1 MKSYIRN
8 AGQKDYVAISALS
21 EQLGYKTPHVAVLK
35 RLKEVLKNPDHCLLV
50 AVDHDQIIGWIHGV
64 YSLRIESEI
73 FVEITALIVDQ
84 DHRKNGIGKKLV
96 EHVQNWAKLK
106 NCKQLRARSNTLR
119 TESHPFYEKLEF
131 SLNKEQKV
139 YDKFWQ

>member
-8 AGQKDYVAISALS
+8 AEQKDYVAISALS

-35 RLKEVLKNPDHCLLV
+35 RLKEILKNPEHCVLV
-50 AVDHDQIIGWIHGV
+50 AVDHDQIIGWVHGV

-84 DHRKNGIGKKLV
+84 EHRNKGTGKKLV
-96 EHVQNWAKLK
+96 EHVQNWAKLQ
-106 NCKQLRARSNTLR
+106 NCKLLRARTNTLR
-119 TESHPFYEKLEF
+119 AESHPFYEKLNF
-131 SLNKEQKV
+131 TLNKEQKV
-139 YDKFWQ
+139 YDKIWH